1 MRLRAESI
9 TLASL
14 MRGEGSAFRSF
25 AGYLRRE
32 VVMQSANPFPLN
44 AWYAAAWSHEV
55 GRREILAR
63 TVCNRKIALWRKADA
78 TAVAL
83 EDACWHRLLPLSMG
97 WLEDDQV
104 VCRYHG
110 LAFDA
115 TGRCTRIPSVTRIS
129 PSACVRAYPLI
140 EKHRYVWIW
149 PGDPALADPALV
161 PDMHWNDD
169 PTWAGDGDTLFLA
182 CDYRLIIDN
191 LMDLTHETFVHSTT
205 IGHRAIVSAQPTTT
219 HDDRSVTVTRWMM
232 DIDAPPF
239 WRAQLGRPGNVDRW
253 QIIRFEAPC
262 TIVLDVG
269 VALAGTGA
277 VNGDRSQGVNNRVLN
292 TITPE
297 TDGTCMYFWSLLR
310 DYRLHDQSL
319 TTQLRNANA
328 RIFEEDRLVVEA
340 QQRSIDAL
348 QDQTMHNL
356 NIDTGSVYARRSI
369 EQMIERESPS
379 AGESRVKRSASGTR
393 RG

>member
-1 MRLRAESI
+1 
-9 TLASL
+9 
-14 MRGEGSAFRSF
+14 
-25 AGYLRRE
+25 
-32 VVMQSANPFPLN
+32 MQSAKRFPLN

-63 TVCNRKIALWRKADA
+63 TVCNRKIALWRKIDG
-78 TAVAL
+78 TAAAL

-97 WLEDDQV
+97 RLEEDQV

-115 TGRCTRIPSVTRIS
+115 TGRCTHMPSVPKIN
-129 PSACVRAYPLI
+129 PSACVRAYPVI
-140 EKHRYVWIW
+140 DKHRYVWVW

-161 PDMHWNDD
+161 PDMHWSDD
-169 PTWAGDGDTLFLA
+169 PDWAGDGDTLFLA

-191 LMDLTHETFVHSTT
+191 LMDLTHETFVHTT
-205 IGHRAIVSAQPTTT
+205 SIGHRAIVAAQPTTT
-219 HDDRSVTVTRWMM
+219 HDERFVTVTRWMM

-239 WRAQLGRPGNVDRW
+239 WRAQLGKPGNVDRW
-253 QIIRFEAPC
+253 QIIRFEPPS

-277 VNGDRSQGVNNRVLN
+277 VDGKRSQGVNNRVLN
-292 TITPE
+292 TITPG

-310 DYRLHDQSL
+310 NYRLRDQSL

-328 RIFEEDRLVVEA
+328 MIFEEDREVVEA

-348 QDQTMHNL
+348 PDHALRNL
-356 NIDTGSVYARRSI
+356 NIDAGSVWARRSI
-369 EQMIERESPS
+369 EEMIERESPPEQ
-379 AGESRVKRSASGTR
+379 AGEAQGIATHVGR
-393 RG
+393 